1 MMHLNLD
8 HSQAKQAQQFTGL
21 TMKLRWMIL
30 VWTLFYFNVDQTNA
44 NASEGEFFR
53 IFNGK
58 TLEGWSPSFPQAS
71 EAWYVR
77 DGYIV
82 GEGKKGRCYLIY
94 DGNRD
99 IADFELKFSYRFPGE
114 GNSGVNIRAVK
125 DPTGKRDYQAYH
137 VDLGHAGIG
146 GKVLGA
152 WDFHTPGRIE
162 HRCFRGDKLIIREDD
177 SPVISPLKD
186 AVQVEDI
193 KKHDWN
199 TVHVIVRGNQFQFSI
214 NGKPAAQ
221 FEEHLPKSRRLKSG
235 MIQFQL
241 HDPDMIIHFK
251 DIELKIL
258 DRVKTE

>member
-1 MMHLNLD
+1 MIKQTRTLQKA
-8 HSQAKQAQQFTGL
+8 SFCESSTAKHWRVGP
-21 TMKLRWMIL
+21 
-30 VWTLFYFNVDQTNA
+30 
-44 NASEGEFFR
+44 
-53 IFNGK
+53 
-58 TLEGWSPSFPQAS
+58 PSFPQAS

-77 DGYIV
+77 DDYIV

-177 SPVISPLKD
+177 SPAISSLKG
-186 AVQVEDI
+186 AVQVEGHQEKRLEYCSCDRSRKPI
-193 KKHDWN
+193 
-199 TVHVIVRGNQFQFSI
+199 SI
-214 NGKPAAQ
+214 
-221 FEEHLPKSRRLKSG
+221 
-235 MIQFQL
+235 L
-241 HDPDMIIHFK
+241 HQWETCCTI
-251 DIELKIL
+251 
-258 DRVKTE
+258 